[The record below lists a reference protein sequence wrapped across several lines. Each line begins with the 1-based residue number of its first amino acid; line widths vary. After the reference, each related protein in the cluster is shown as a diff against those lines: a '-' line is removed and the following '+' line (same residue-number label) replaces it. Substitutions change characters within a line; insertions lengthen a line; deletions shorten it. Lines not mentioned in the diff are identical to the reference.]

1 MGKFAVKIER
11 VITIALILS
20 MMLILIP
27 GGSVQAKAKKCN
39 HKSVTWITTSKPSCT
54 DEGMKV
60 KKCKNCGKILKI
72 KKIKKS
78 GHRLRTQ
85 IEKMPTCTKP
95 GLTATYCLNPDCI
108 YGYRKYYKTEKIA
121 PLGHSYID
129 KTYKA
134 TCTAPKRIVTSCKNC
149 KYKSTHKEGK
159 ALGHRWSKWKLN
171 TDSMIKKKPKKTR
184 ICSRCGK
191 KETVYVK

>member
-1 MGKFAVKIER
+1 MGKFAAKIER
-11 VITIALILS
+11 IITIALILS
-20 MMLILIP
+20 VMLILTP
-27 GGSVQAKAKKCN
+27 GVSAQAKAKKCN
-39 HKSVTWITTSKPSCT
+39 HKSVTWITTSKPSCCT
-54 DEGMKV
+54 EGMKV

-85 IEKMPTCTKP
+85 IEKMPTCTKQ

-134 TCTAPKRIVTSCKNC
+134 TCTASKTIVTSCKNC

-159 ALGHRWSKWKLN
+159 ALGHHWTKWKLN

>member
-1 MGKFAVKIER
+1 
-11 VITIALILS
+11 
-20 MMLILIP
+20 
-27 GGSVQAKAKKCN
+27 
-39 HKSVTWITTSKPSCT
+39 
-54 DEGMKV
+54 
-60 KKCKNCGKILKI
+60 
-72 KKIKKS
+72 
-78 GHRLRTQ
+78 
-85 IEKMPTCTKP
+85 MPTCTKP

-121 PLGHSYID
+121 PLGHFYID

-134 TCTAPKRIVTSCKNC
+134 TCTAPKTIVTSCKNC

-159 ALGHRWSKWKLN
+159 ALGHHWTKWKLN

>member
-27 GGSVQAKAKKCN
+27 GVSVQAKAKKCN
-39 HKSVTWITTSKPSCT
+39 HKSVTWITTSKSSCT

-134 TCTAPKRIVTSCKNC
+134 TCTAPKTIVTSCKSC

-159 ALGHRWSKWKLN
+159 ALGHRWSK
-171 TDSMIKKKPKKTR
+171 
-184 ICSRCGK
+184 
-191 KETVYVK
+191 

>member
-1 MGKFAVKIER
+1 MCR
-11 VITIALILS
+11 N
-20 MMLILIP
+20 
-27 GGSVQAKAKKCN
+27 SVQKGEVMRARNITMVVILFIVLVLVPETNIQAKTKKCN
-39 HKSVTWITTSKPSCT
+39 HKNVTWITTSKPSCT

-134 TCTAPKRIVTSCKNC
+134 TCTAPKTIVTSCKNC

-159 ALGHRWSKWKLN
+159 ALGHHWSKWKLN

-184 ICSRCGK
+184 ICSRCG
-191 KETVYVK
+191 

>member
-1 MGKFAVKIER
+1 
-11 VITIALILS
+11 
-20 MMLILIP
+20 
-27 GGSVQAKAKKCN
+27 
-39 HKSVTWITTSKPSCT
+39 
-54 DEGMKV
+54 MKV

-134 TCTAPKRIVTSCKNC
+134 TCTAPKTIVTSCKNC

-159 ALGHRWSKWKLN
+159 ALVLLFLVSFHLCFVLGITFSSN
-171 TDSMIKKKPKKTR
+171 TFLHLTQSCFFLP
-184 ICSRCGK
+184 
-191 KETVYVK
+191 V

>member
-20 MMLILIP
+20 VMLILIP
-27 GGSVQAKAKKCN
+27 GVSVQAKA
-39 HKSVTWITTSKPSCT
+39 
-54 DEGMKV
+54 
-60 KKCKNCGKILKI
+60 
-72 KKIKKS
+72 KKS

-134 TCTAPKRIVTSCKNC
+134 TCTAPKTIVTSCKNC

>member
-1 MGKFAVKIER
+1 
-11 VITIALILS
+11 
-20 MMLILIP
+20 
-27 GGSVQAKAKKCN
+27 
-39 HKSVTWITTSKPSCT
+39 
-54 DEGMKV
+54 
-60 KKCKNCGKILKI
+60 
-72 KKIKKS
+72 
-78 GHRLRTQ
+78 
-85 IEKMPTCTKP
+85 MPTCTKP

-134 TCTAPKRIVTSCKNC
+134 TCTAPKTIVTSCKNC

-171 TDSMIKKKPKKTR
+171 TDSMIKRNRKRHVYAADAERKR
-184 ICSRCGK
+184 RFMLNSW
-191 KETVYVK
+191 KEKLHAI